1 MNREKNELDLSLVI
15 PACNE
20 EDRIRSTLESYV
32 LFLDLTGVRY
42 EIIVEMDGCTD
53 ATSAVVKEFNANRPQ
68 IKRLEFKQKLG
79 KGGGLLKGFEQSKGR
94 YIGFVDADGS
104 VQPDQFYKLFCKI
117 AEGHDCVIASRKMP
131 GAEVLYQPRSRRVM
145 GRCFNILVR
154 LLFGLPYKDTQCG
167 AKIFRREVLDQALS
181 GTNINGFAIDVSLL
195 YLIVK
200 SGFSIQEVGIKWE
213 ERDGSKV
220 DIPHTV
226 VDMLYSVIQLRLMF
240 SPFRFLVKRPKYDV
254 YKVDRPF

>member
-1 MNREKNELDLSLVI
+1 MIREKNELDLSLVI

-20 EDRIRSTLESYV
+20 EDRIGSTLESYV
-32 LFLDLTGVRY
+32 QFLNLAGVRY
-42 EIIVEMDGCTD
+42 EIIVEMDGCID
-53 ATSAVVKEFNANRPQ
+53 ATSAVVKKLSSQHPQ
-68 IKRLEFKQKLG
+68 IRRLEFEQKLG
-79 KGGGLLKGFEQSKGR
+79 KGGGLLKGFEQSKGK

-104 VQPDQFYKLFCKI
+104 VQPDQFYKLYRKME
-117 AEGHDCVIASRKMP
+117 EGHDCAIASRKMP

-154 LLFGLPYKDTQCG
+154 LLFVLPYRDTQCG

-181 GTNINGFAIDVSLL
+181 GNNINGFAIDVSLL
-195 YLIVK
+195 YLIAK
-200 SGFSIQEVGIKWE
+200 SGFKIQEIGIKWE

-226 VDMLYSVIQLRLMF
+226 VDMLYSVLQLRLMF
-240 SPFRFLVKRPKYDV
+240 SPFSFLVKRPKYDA
-254 YKVDRPF
+254 YKLDRPF